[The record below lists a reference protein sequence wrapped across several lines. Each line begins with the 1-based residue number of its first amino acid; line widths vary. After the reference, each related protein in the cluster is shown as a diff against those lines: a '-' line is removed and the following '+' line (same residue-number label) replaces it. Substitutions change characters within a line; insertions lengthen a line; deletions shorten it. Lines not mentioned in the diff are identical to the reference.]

1 MCATALKLILGSA
14 GYGLLKTQP
23 DFSIFGDESL
33 HQIGTLDANV
43 HPPQERANSFWSRR
57 LMVCN
62 LPNDN
67 RETTPIRE
75 AADGRDDMN
84 KPINGIT
91 CCDLTNPR
99 AFAKWL
105 IQYRNRLSMMIDAE
119 TAERGFISVSPTNR
133 ELR

>member
-1 MCATALKLILGSA
+1 M
-14 GYGLLKTQP
+14 
-23 DFSIFGDESL
+23 
-33 HQIGTLDANV
+33 
-43 HPPQERANSFWSRR
+43 
-57 LMVCN
+57 CN

-75 AADGRDDMN
+75 AADGRDYTN
-84 KPINGIT
+84 KAIKGMKWSDPTI
-91 CCDLTNPR
+91 PP

-119 TAERGFISVSPTNR
+119 TAERGFISVSPINR